1 MPPQDQLT
9 PREKEVL
16 RLYSVGSRP
25 SQIAP
30 YLGIAEHTV
39 REHFSNIR
47 RMLAVR
53 HIGQAVN
60 LAVRA
65 SLI

>member
-1 MPPQDQLT
+1 
-9 PREKEVL
+9 L

-47 RMLAVR
+47 RKLAVR

-60 LAVRA
+60 LAVRGQFPRNSPA
-65 SLI
+65 SGVL